1 MNAATVSALLLFTAG
16 LLQSL
21 RLLCQR
27 LPPARR
33 PEHFPTQRGAL
44 LVYDLVW
51 ISLCGVGFFLAFSL
65 DTVLGLFAL
74 VTYFVILPFVFQLP
88 LARLLGFPS
97 FRAYLDAI
105 DRHKDER

>member
-27 LPPARR
+27 LPPQRR
-33 PEHFPTQRGAL
+33 PAHFPIQRGAL
-44 LVYDLVW
+44 LIYDLVW
-51 ISLCGVGFFLAFSL
+51 IGLCGGGFFLAFSRG
-65 DTVLGLFAL
+65 TVLGLFAL
-74 VTYFVILPFVFQLP
+74 AIYFVVLPFVFQLP

-97 FRAYLDAI
+97 FRAYLDAV
-105 DRHKDER
+105 DRYKDEP